1 MELKQAQTIELMAQ
15 NEEIFNRLYVAY
27 ASKYPEYKDFWIEI
41 ANEET
46 NHASWLRDLKSQ
58 IEIGNLSFADD
69 RFDLSLVF
77 KYLEHAKQKLDE
89 LKNKTMPIIEALKIS
104 LAMEKSLLENKFFEV
119 VETDQI
125 GLKSI
130 LFNLAKSTEEHIQK
144 IEDLLKK
151 VSE

>member
-1 MELKQAQTIELMAQ
+1 MELKEAQTIELMAQ
-15 NEEIFNRLYVAY
+15 NEEVFNKLYVLY
-27 ASKYPEYKDFWIEI
+27 AGKYPEYKDFWQKI
-41 ANEET
+41 ADEET
-46 NHASWLRDLKSQ
+46 DHALWLRDLKSQ